1 MEWGIVFIVFHVSI
15 QQDSQSGTFLDKS
28 GEYTSVKGLI
38 EYHVNH
44 GVPLSSAG
52 EKLLVPISKYDQ
64 WTVHYSDIELEDIR
78 PPVSGGCYGNAT
90 DKRNGERVT
99 AKTFSGERAK
109 SINEFL
115 LEAEVLKRCHN
126 SNVVR

>member
-1 MEWGIVFIVFHVSI
+1 MGINIPCFNVSM
-15 QQDSQSGTFLDKS
+15 QQDSSGKFLDKS

-38 EYHVNH
+38 EYHVKH
-44 GVPLSSAG
+44 RVPLSSAG
-52 EKLLVPISKYDQ
+52 EQLLVPISKYDQ
-64 WTVHYSDIELEDIR
+64 WTVHYNDIMLDDLR
-78 PPVSGGCYGNAT
+78 PMVNGGCYGNAT

-99 AKTFSGERAK
+99 VKSYSGERAK